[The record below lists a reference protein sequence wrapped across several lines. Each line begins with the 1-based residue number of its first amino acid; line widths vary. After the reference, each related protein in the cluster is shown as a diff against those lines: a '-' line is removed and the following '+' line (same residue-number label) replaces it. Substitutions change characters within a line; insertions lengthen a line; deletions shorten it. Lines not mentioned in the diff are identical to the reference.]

1 MLSWPGSLLLGVPP
15 PPCLLPPRASVI
27 TSADDSLKDGFCLA
41 SYLLDSFLWPSF
53 CSLRLSV
60 PFPALLP
67 QPRAELSCWAP
78 RSASPVFCYLV
89 GQSLLH
95 LLVSQAL
102 NSGTAWPLSPPSTF
116 HTKSVVWS
124 IHFFPSRV
132 FFICPFLLPPLRP
145 RCSLLDYNNP
155 YPSTVST
162 VVGKADLESVLMK
175 LTVQC
180 VHPCIRL
187 NNF

>member
-1 MLSWPGSLLLGVPP
+1 M
-15 PPCLLPPRASVI
+15 I

-53 CSLRLSV
+53 WSLRLSM
-60 PFPALLP
+60 PFLP
-67 QPRAELSCWAP
+67 SYHNHVLNSHAGPL
-78 RSASPVFCYLV
+78 RSASPVLCYLV